1 LIEKINITDSQFKS
15 MRLFFY
21 LLILP
26 VSMMPT
32 RILYG
37 ISDFMYVLIY
47 LIFGYRRETVRKNLS
62 NSFPEMN
69 QEEYKALEKQFYA
82 HLCDLIVESVKAFS
96 ISKSETQNRFVH
108 RNPEIFQKFM
118 QEGRNVTLVGGHYGN
133 WELFAVSVGLDIS
146 HQPVALYT
154 PLKNK
159 FFNQKIT
166 KSRSRF
172 GLEMKSY
179 AEVKELATKKDQK
192 PIVVIFGSDQCPK
205 LSQQPHW
212 MEFLN
217 QETGVQFGTEKF
229 ARDYNTP
236 VVYGVIHKIKR
247 GFYEIEYRMICEH
260 PELLPPGQITE
271 LHTKELEKDI
281 RANPAYW
288 LWTHKRWKRKKADFM
303 KPEIVESPLM

>member
-1 LIEKINITDSQFKS
+1 
-15 MRLFFY
+15 MRPLYY

-26 VSMMPT
+26 ISKLPFWA
-32 RILYG
+32 LYG
-37 ISDFMYVLIY
+37 ISDVMYFFIY
-47 LIFGYRRETVRKNLS
+47 RIIGYRKQTVKLNIN
-62 NSFPEMN
+62 NSFPGLN
-69 QEEYKALEKQFYA
+69 QKQYKAIEKRFYT
-82 HLCDLIVESVKAFS
+82 HLCDLVVESVKAFS
-96 ISKSETQNRFVH
+96 IDTAETRKRFMH

-166 KSRSRF
+166 NSRSRF
-172 GLEMKSY
+172 GLWMKSY
-179 AEVKELATKKDQK
+179 AEVKQLASEKNQK

-229 ARDYNTP
+229 ARDFNTP

-247 GFYEIEYRMICEH
+247 GYYEIEYRMICEY
-260 PELLPPGQITE
+260 PKLLPHGEITE
-271 LHTKELEKDI
+271 LHTKELERDI
-281 RANPAYW
+281 IANPPYW
-288 LWTHKRWKRKKADFM
+288 LWTHKRWKRKKADFI
-303 KPEIVESPLM
+303 KSGIAELPLT